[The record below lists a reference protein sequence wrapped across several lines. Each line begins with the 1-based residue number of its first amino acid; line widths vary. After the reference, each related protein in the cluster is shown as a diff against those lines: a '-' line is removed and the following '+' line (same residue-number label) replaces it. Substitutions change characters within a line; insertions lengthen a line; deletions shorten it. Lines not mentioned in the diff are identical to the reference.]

1 MKRII
6 LGSLGVLVILA
17 TVAVYSSAQSTT
29 SKFKKP
35 VPAGTLSDD
44 QVAALKTSYTD
55 VKKKKSWRWSGSF
68 GMKSL
73 TAKERA
79 KLQKFKRKIPFRITA
94 ALYEEKEVRGK
105 KVSKRQSGSCKIYI
119 TDASGKVVLKRSQSL
134 NKMCPS

>member
-6 LGSLGVLVILA
+6 LGSLGVVVILA
-17 TVAVYSSAQSTT
+17 TVAGYSSAQSTA

-55 VKKKKSWRWSGSF
+55 VKKKKSWRWSGYF
-68 GMKSL
+68 RMKSL
-73 TAKERA
+73 TAKEKA
-79 KLQKFKRKIPFRITA
+79 KLQKSKGKIPFRITA

-105 KVSKRQSGSCKIYI
+105 KVSKRESGTCRIYI
-119 TDASGKVVLKRSQSL
+119 TDASGKVVQKRSQSL